1 MDLTHVIAERE
12 NKKIYRDGAKAI
24 KVFAEGYSKAD
35 ILNEAL
41 NTARVEETGLPIP
54 KLLAVDTVN
63 GQWAITTEFVEGDT
77 LAALMAAHP
86 EKEDE
91 YLNLFVDIQ
100 MKVHACTCPMLNSL
114 TEKMQRKISATDL
127 DATTRYELHTRLA
140 SMHVHKKVCHG
151 DFNPS
156 NIIIAPD
163 GQWYILDW
171 SHATQGNASA
181 DVARTYLLFVLEG
194 KEALAEE
201 VPLPLLQE
209 ERHRQAVRPA
219 VDSDRRREPV
229 PQGQARRARPAHPL
243 GKRLRIRI
251 IIKGTGFGQS
261 LFSWGWETP
270 HVTIFPAF
278 VEICHICN
286 FPYVTNFS
294 SSFFRGIIIIR
305 RGNLPFSNLSAA
317 IACQPPPQSA

>member
-127 DATTRYELHTRLA
+127 DATTRYELHARLQG
-140 SMHVHKKVCHG
+140 MPNHKKLCHG
-151 DFNPS
+151 DFDPK
-156 NIIIAPD
+156 NIILRDD
-163 GQWYILDW
+163 GEAFILDW

-181 DVARTYLLFVLEG
+181 DAARTYLLFWLAGDIDGAESYLHLFCKKSDTARQYVQKWIPIVAASQSVKG
-194 KEALAEE
+194 RAEE
-201 VPLPLLQE
+201 REFLL
-209 ERHRQAVRPA
+209 HWVNV
-219 VDSDRRREPV
+219 VDYE
-229 PQGQARRARPAHPL
+229 
-243 GKRLRIRI
+243 
-251 IIKGTGFGQS
+251 
-261 LFSWGWETP
+261 
-270 HVTIFPAF
+270 
-278 VEICHICN
+278 
-286 FPYVTNFS
+286 
-294 SSFFRGIIIIR
+294 
-305 RGNLPFSNLSAA
+305 
-317 IACQPPPQSA
+317 

>member
-127 DATTRYELHTRLA
+127 DATTRYELHTQEGLPRRLQPVQ
-140 SMHVHKKVCHG
+140 H
-151 DFNPS
+151 
-156 NIIIAPD
+156 
-163 GQWYILDW
+163 
-171 SHATQGNASA
+171 
-181 DVARTYLLFVLEG
+181 YLE
-194 KEALAEE
+194 
-201 VPLPLLQE
+201 
-209 ERHRQAVRPA
+209 
-219 VDSDRRREPV
+219 
-229 PQGQARRARPAHPL
+229 ARRTVVHP
-243 GKRLRIRI
+243 RLVACHA
-251 IIKGTGFGQS
+251 GQR
-261 LFSWGWETP
+261 
-270 HVTIFPAF
+270 V
-278 VEICHICN
+278 
-286 FPYVTNFS
+286 
-294 SSFFRGIIIIR
+294 R
-305 RGNLPFSNLSAA
+305 
-317 IACQPPPQSA
+317 

>member
-156 NIIIAPD
+156 NIILKPD

-194 KEALAEE
+194 KEALAEKY
-201 VPLPLLQE
+201 L
-209 ERHRQAVRPA
+209 
-219 VDSDRRREPV
+219 SSS
-229 PQGQARRARPAHPL
+229 ARRATPPSSTSSSGFQSSPRASPSRASPKSATCSSAGQAFANTNNHQ
-243 GKRLRIRI
+243 RDWLRSVPFFV
-251 IIKGTGFGQS
+251 GMGDA
-261 LFSWGWETP
+261 P
-270 HVTIFPAF
+270 CNHFPVF
-278 VEICHICN
+278 VEIWHI
-286 FPYVTNFS
+286 FGFSYVTHFS
-294 SSFFRGIIIIR
+294 SPFFRGIIIIR

>member
-156 NIIIAPD
+156 NIILKPD

-181 DVARTYLLFVLEG
+181 DVAHTYLLFVLEG
-194 KEALAEE
+194 KEALAEKYLSLFCKKSDTAKQY
-201 VPLPLLQE
+201 VQQWIQSLKGKPE
-209 ERHRQAVRPA
+209 ER
-219 VDSDRRREPV
+219 D
-229 PQGQARRARPAHPL
+229 L
-243 GKRLRIRI
+243 LIRWA
-251 IIKGTGFGQS
+251 S
-261 LFSWGWETP
+261 VCEY
-270 HVTIFPAF
+270 
-278 VEICHICN
+278 E
-286 FPYVTNFS
+286 
-294 SSFFRGIIIIR
+294 
-305 RGNLPFSNLSAA
+305 
-317 IACQPPPQSA
+317 